1 MNTNG
6 PFAAERSRGSNRQTG
21 EQMMHWDMLN
31 KENSNLVALLT
42 CPSASFA
49 HQFGGFVPRDRSAA
63 QGPF

>member
-1 MNTNG
+1 MG
-6 PFAAERSRGSNRQTG
+6 PLQLSGSRGSTRQTG

-49 HQFGGFVPRDRSAA
+49 HQFGGFVPRDRSAVK
-63 QGPF
+63 GPF